1 VFLLS
6 VGRVVVDSRIAR
18 ALRRLRELEPRAP
31 RHHVYTPIN
40 WRMEQDAEKHH

>member
-31 RHHVYTPIN
+31 RHHVYTPID